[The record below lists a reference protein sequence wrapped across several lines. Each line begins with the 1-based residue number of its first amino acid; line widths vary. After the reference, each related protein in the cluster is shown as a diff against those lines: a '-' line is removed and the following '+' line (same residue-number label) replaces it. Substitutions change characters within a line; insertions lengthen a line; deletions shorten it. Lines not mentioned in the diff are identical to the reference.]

1 MKSFKF
7 IFTVLFAFSCL
18 FVNAQ
23 STYKGVT
30 IDRDRYDNTVFN
42 AYNSNNYP
50 VKIQVEYKIGSRDSE
65 WRSFRN
71 GDYVEIPANSTKTYR
86 LGNKIYALNLTYVDI
101 LKPGVGEYIDAF
113 VTGWEE
119 GKKQKSNNQ

>member
-1 MKSFKF
+1 MKSYKF
-7 IFTVLFAFSCL
+7 IFTILFAFTCL

-30 IDRDRYDNTVFN
+30 IDRDSHDNTVFN
-42 AYNSNNYP
+42 AYNSNSYP
-50 VKIQVEYKIGSRDSE
+50 VKIQIEYKIGSRDAE

-71 GDYVEIPANSTKTYR
+71 GDYVELPAHSSEKYR
-86 LGNKIYALNLTYVDI
+86 IGSKIYALNLTYVDI
-101 LKPGVGEYIDAF
+101 LQPGVGDYIDAF

-119 GKKQKSNNQ
+119 GKKKKNSNQ